1 MVLIIVGCL
10 AVSALTLLFPST
22 PTYDPWAWILWGR
35 EIAHLDL
42 VTEGGPSWKPF
53 PIFFTVP
60 FSLFGQDLAPYLWLW
75 VARAGGLFGCVMA
88 YRIAYRL
95 VGGTV
100 SRAAGGRHRSVYGVL
115 AGLSAFAALL
125 SSNKYVRDAA
135 LGNSEPMLAAVVLWG
150 FERHLDGRR
159 DHALYLG
166 VAAALL
172 RPEA

>member
-42 VTEGGPSWKPF
+42 VTEGGPSWKPL

-75 VARAGGLFGCVMA
+75 VARAGGLLGCVMA
-88 YRIAYRL
+88 YRMAFRF
-95 VGGTV
+95 VGG
-100 SRAAGGRHRSVYGVL
+100 RIYGAL
-115 AGLSAFAALL
+115 AGVSAFAALL
-125 SSNKYVRDAA
+125 SFIVVHLVMVA
-135 LGNSEPMLAAVVLWG
+135 LSG
-150 FERHLDGRR
+150 FRQQMRGMTFGR
-159 DHALYLG
+159 
-166 VAAALL
+166 
-172 RPEA
+172 